1 MSLTEDL
8 SLSSAHHASVRNE
21 GADRDPK
28 RSFFQ
33 TFSWP
38 LPINPTV
45 RNGLFFFLLLFTIA
59 AFWEPLSALYR
70 LTQEQSHYSHLLLVP
85 LVSLYVFYLHRKQ
98 ILSSREWGP
107 WVGLLVVG
115 IGAIGYWEA
124 GRSINGVDYVS
135 ATTLAFVVITWGI
148 FLFCYGP
155 STWRTV
161 SFGLLFF
168 LCMVPFPAVWLH
180 SIIVFLQHSAAEV
193 TNMVFSLLGVPV
205 IRDDVVFGLSNMTIR
220 VDEGCSAVRSA
231 LSLIITGIVAGHF
244 SLRSLWAKFGVVV
257 LMIPVA
263 IIDNALRI
271 VGLSLLANYVDK
283 SFITDGRL
291 HDGGGYVMFGLSIT
305 ILIVLIS
312 LLRRLEQQPSLYS
325 PVRAKV
331 GTL

>member
-1 MSLTEDL
+1 MDIVGEVSDRTQERESSQVLSPPLPVSISTRNRL
-8 SLSSAHHASVRNE
+8 SL
-21 GADRDPK
+21 
-28 RSFFQ
+28 
-33 TFSWP
+33 
-38 LPINPTV
+38 
-45 RNGLFFFLLLFTIA
+45 LLLLVIIA
-59 AFWEPLSALYR
+59 WFWKPLLALYS

-85 LVSLYVFYLHRKQ
+85 LVSLYVFYLHRKK
-98 ILSSREWGP
+98 ILSSREWSP
-107 WVGLLVVG
+107 WVGLLIVG

-135 ATTLAFVVITWGI
+135 ATTLAFVVVTWGI

-168 LCMVPFPAVWLH
+168 LCMVPFPAVLLH

-193 TNMVFSLLGVPV
+193 TNLVFSLLGVPV

-291 HDGGGYVMFGLSIT
+291 HDGGGYILFGLSIT

-312 LLRRLEQQPSLYS
+312 LLRRLEQQPGFSS
-325 PVRAKV
+325 SVRAKLGSDV
-331 GTL
+331 AAVNEPL